1 MALRR
6 TTTSTVTGL
15 VVGLVVAAGA
25 SACAGGSTTETGAT
39 ETSAASSAA
48 SPAAAPGA
56 TAPAPVTATTAP
68 VRDRTVFAFPTA
80 ASVDGWVNQDDP
92 VMGGVSR
99 SAATWSD
106 GALVFSGN
114 LSLENNG
121 GFASVL
127 SPRTDPAGPRMA
139 GATGLTLDATG
150 DGRTY
155 VVQLRS
161 ADRAGAYIQ
170 RVTTEAGAARSYDL
184 PISGFEPVNFML
196 QRDQAAPP
204 LDPADVGQVAIYVT
218 DKQEGPFSLQ
228 VRRLAATGTP
238 ALP

>member
-1 MALRR
+1 MRLRR
-6 TTTSTVTGL
+6 TSLG
-15 VVGLVVAAGA
+15 VVAALVVVGA
-25 SACAGGSTTETGAT
+25 TACAGGTDGAT
-39 ETSAASSAA
+39 STGPTTAADTGPMSST
-48 SPAAAPGA
+48 PATTPPAAPG
-56 TAPAPVTATTAP
+56 TTMPVG
-68 VRDRTVFAFPTA
+68 DRTVFAFPTA

-92 VMGGVSR
+92 VMGGRSR

-106 GALVFSGN
+106 GALVFAGN

-127 SPRTDPAGPRMA
+127 SPRSDPTGPRLA

-170 RVTTEAGAARSYDL
+170 RVTTEAGVARTYAL
-184 PISGFEPVNFML
+184 PLSGFDPVNFML

-204 LDPADVGQVAIYVT
+204 LDPADVGQIAIYLT
-218 DKQEGPFSLQ
+218 DEQEGPFSLE
-228 VRRLAATGTP
+228 VRRVAATGTSTGP
-238 ALP
+238 